1 MGTYT
6 ESFDEPTQLEGVVS
20 KKGKERVLT
29 HPNAKHVQLKGR
41 PNPRPL
47 KQVEPHA
54 AASKPASD
62 FGDSDDSG
70 THNKTLKPQQFKL
83 PKLKPSKPKSQVVKV
98 KELLKNSQDTI
109 RKAQEEQKKAQEVVR
124 KVKES
129 AREPGVCD

>member
-98 KELLKNSQDTI
+98 KELLKKVRTPLG
-109 RKAQEEQKKAQEVVR
+109 RLKKSKR
-124 KVKES
+124 
-129 AREPGVCD
+129 RHRRW